1 MYTELLLSL
10 LLGIRHQHVLLG
22 MQPVPDQQERD
33 CMIQQS
39 IELFLLRYQVRSS
52 PP

>member
-1 MYTELLLSL
+1 
-10 LLGIRHQHVLLG
+10 
-22 MQPVPDQQERD
+22 MQPAPDQQERD
-33 CMIQQS
+33 CMIQQA